1 MIQAI
6 RSYGMVIGVVV
17 SVLVVLVIVNVAI
30 TGWRALA
37 TPGYWRQKMN
47 EPAPANAIR
56 LVALGD
62 SSVEAIGARRPMDG
76 YVGRIATYIEQ
87 RTGRPV
93 HIANV
98 STGGTTA
105 DIIQNQLPKVDLK
118 TADLVIVADDND
130 VGIPLAQYRAELETV
145 LARLPA
151 DRTIY
156 SDLPGLPGEA
166 PYQRVL
172 QQVTDAHGVM
182 RADFASIFNG
192 PGRRLD
198 IFSWLP
204 PHLNSKGYGYW
215 FRAFQPKVDVVLER
229 LQKSGPGITTAY
241 APVQSDSSIGGNDN
255 ADNRNQL

>member
-1 MIQAI
+1 MILPNRWAI
-6 RSYGMVIGVVV
+6 VGAIAGVLTLFVA
-17 SVLVVLVIVNVAI
+17 VNVAI
-30 TGWRALA
+30 TGLKALA
-37 TPGYWRQKMN
+37 TPEYWQDRMR
-47 EPAPANAIR
+47 EPVAPNAVR

-62 SSVEAIGARRPMDG
+62 SSVEAIGASRPMDG

-87 RTGRPV
+87 KTARPV

-130 VGIPLAQYRAELETV
+130 TGIPLAQYRAELETLMAV
-145 LARLPA
+145 LPP

-166 PYQRVL
+166 PYQQVL
-172 QQVTDAHGVM
+172 HQVTDEHGIM
-182 RADFASIFNG
+182 RADFAAVFNG
-192 PGRRLD
+192 EGRRLD

-204 PHLNSKGYGYW
+204 PH
-215 FRAFQPKVDVVLER
+215 
-229 LQKSGPGITTAY
+229 
-241 APVQSDSSIGGNDN
+241 PVSYTHLTLPTK
-255 ADNRNQL
+255 A